1 MKFLF
6 FCQNSYAFGI
16 VDPIRAVV
24 LEKGYEVM
32 WFLKAELNASF
43 PYQGDP
49 YTNSLKTLKKY
60 PSDVIIVPGNEV
72 PHYLRGVK
80 VQIFHGLAGEKRT
93 HFRIRH
99 YFDLYL
105 TQGPYFTDKFN
116 ELQQQHRNFEVM
128 ETGWSKLD
136 KMYIEQQAYSEEK
149 ETLLNRHNAKKI
161 ILFAPTFTPYLT
173 CAEFVKEEI
182 VSLAGNQDY
191 LILCKFH
198 ALMDHELIETYRN
211 IAAAHDNVVYEE
223 EKNITKFLILA
234 DLMISDTSSVVYE
247 FLLLNK
253 PVITFKNIA
262 ENKYWEDIDDPSILA
277 NSVEKTFTEDSY
289 KNEREFI
296 IKNYHPYTDG
306 RSSERMVNAIEQFI
320 QKNGVPKKRRLSP
333 YRKYRIHKRF
343 RDHL

>member
-16 VDPIRAVV
+16 IDPIRTVI

-32 WFLKAELNASF
+32 WFLKEDLNKGF
-43 PYQGDP
+43 PYKNDA
-49 YTNSLKTLKKY
+49 YTNSLRALKKY
-60 PSDVIIVPGNEV
+60 SSDVIIVPGNEV

-116 ELQQQHRNFEVM
+116 ELKRQHRNFEVM

-136 KMYIEQQAYSEEK
+136 KMYLEQRLYSEEK
-149 ETLLNRHNAKKI
+149 KELLERHQAKKI
-161 ILFAPTFTPYLT
+161 LLYAPTFTPYLT
-173 CAEFVKEEI
+173 SAEFLKEEI
-182 VSLAGNQDY
+182 ISLANNEEY
-191 LILCKFH
+191 LILFKFH
-198 ALMDHELIETYRN
+198 ALMDPELIEAYRK
-211 IAAAHDNVVYEE
+211 IASEHDNVIYEE
-223 EKNITKFLILA
+223 EKNISKFLILA

-253 PVITFKNIA
+253 PVITYQNIA
-262 ENKYWEDIDDPSILA
+262 ENKYWEDIVDPTLLAKSI
-277 NSVEKTFTEDSY
+277 ETTFNEDNY
-289 KNEREFI
+289 KSQREFI
-296 IKNYHPYTDG
+296 ISNYHPYTDG
-306 RSSERMVNAIEQFI
+306 NSSERVITAIEQFI
-320 QKNGVPKKRRLSP
+320 DKNGVPKKRRLSP

>member
-1 MKFLF
+1 MKVLF
-6 FCQNSYAFGI
+6 FCQNTYAFGI
-16 VDPIRAVV
+16 IDPIRTVV
-24 LEKGYEVM
+24 LEKGYEVF
-32 WFLKAELNASF
+32 WFIKEELNTSF
-43 PYQGDP
+43 PYQDN
-49 YTNSLKTLKKY
+49 YTNSIKALKNY
-60 PSDVIIVPGNEV
+60 PSDAIVVPGNEV

-116 ELQQQHRNFEVM
+116 ELQRQHRNFEVM

-136 KMYIEQQAYSEEK
+136 KMYLEQEDYSEEK
-149 ETLLNRHNAKKI
+149 KELLNAHSAKKI

-173 CAEFVKEEI
+173 CAEFLKDEI
-182 VSLAGNQDY
+182 ISLAQNKDY

-198 ALMDHELIETYRN
+198 AMMDPELIETYRT
-211 IAAAHDNVVYEE
+211 IANKHENVVYEE

-234 DLMISDTSSVVYE
+234 DLMLSDTSSVVYE

-262 ENKYWEDIDDPSILA
+262 ENKYWEDIDDPAVLAKSI
-277 NSVEKTFTEDSY
+277 ETTFTEDTY
-289 KNEREFI
+289 RDQREFI
-296 IKNYHPYTDG
+296 IDNYHPYTDG
-306 RSSERMVNAIEQFI
+306 KSSERMIAAIEQYI
-320 QKNGVPKKRRLSP
+320 YKNGVPKKRRLSP
-333 YRKYRIHKRF
+333 YRKYRIHKRWKN
-343 RDHL
+343 HL

>member
-16 VDPIRAVV
+16 IDPIRKVI

-32 WFLKAELNASF
+32 WFLKEELNASF
-43 PYQGDP
+43 PYQEDA
-49 YTNSLKTLKKY
+49 YTNSLKALKKY
-60 PSDVIIVPGNEV
+60 PSDVVIVPGNEV
-72 PHYLRGVK
+72 PHYIRGVK

-105 TQGPYFTDKFN
+105 TQGPFFTDKFN
-116 ELQQQHRNFEVM
+116 ELQRQHRNFEVM

-136 KMYIEQQAYSEEK
+136 KMYLEQQDYSEEK
-149 ETLLNRHNAKKI
+149 TALLNTHQAKKI

-173 CAEFVKEEI
+173 SAEFLKNEI
-182 VSLAGNQDY
+182 ISLAGNKEY

-198 ALMDHELIETYRN
+198 ALMDPELIKAYRD
-211 IAAAHDNVVYEE
+211 IATAHKNVIYEE
-223 EKNITKFLILA
+223 EKNISKFLILA
-234 DLMISDTSSVVYE
+234 DLLVSDTSSVVYE

-262 ENKYWEDIDDPSILA
+262 ENKYWEDIEDPAVLTESIDT
-277 NSVEKTFTEDSY
+277 TFSEDNY
-289 KNEREFI
+289 KNQREFI
-296 IKNYHPYTDG
+296 ISNYHPYRDG
-306 RSSERMVNAIEQFI
+306 HSSARMVTAIEQFI
-320 QKNGVPKKRRLSP
+320 EKNGVPKKRKLSP

>member
-16 VDPIRAVV
+16 VDPIRTVV
-24 LEKGYEVM
+24 LKKGYEVY
-32 WFLKAELNASF
+32 WFLKEDLNESF
-43 PYQGDP
+43 PYKQDAF
-49 YTNSLKTLKKY
+49 TNSLRSLRKY

-116 ELQQQHRNFEVM
+116 DLQRQHRNFEVM

-136 KMYIEQQAYSEEK
+136 KMYLEQEVYSEEK
-149 ETLLNRHNAKKI
+149 AHLLHKHQAKKI

-173 CAEFVKEEI
+173 SAEFLKDEI
-182 VSLAGNQDY
+182 IALSKNKDY

-198 ALMDHELIETYRN
+198 ALMDPLLIETYRDM
-211 IAAAHDNVVYEE
+211 ATSHDNVVYEE
-223 EKNITKFLILA
+223 EKNITKFLLLA
-234 DLMISDTSSVVYE
+234 DLMVSDTSSVVYE

-262 ENKYWEDIDDPSILA
+262 EHKYWENLDDPAYLLE
-277 NSVEKTFTEDSY
+277 SVATTFTEDNF
-289 KNEREFI
+289 KDQREFI
-296 IKNYHPYTDG
+296 IQNYHPYTDG
-306 RSSERMVNAIEQFI
+306 KSSERMVTAVEQFI
-320 QKNGVPKKRRLSP
+320 EKNGVPKKRRLSP

>member
-1 MKFLF
+1 MRFLF

-16 VDPIRAVV
+16 IDPIRTVV

-32 WFLKAELNASF
+32 WFLKEELNASF
-43 PYQGDP
+43 PYQGDAF
-49 YTNSLKTLKKY
+49 TNSINALKKY
-60 PSDVIIVPGNEV
+60 QSDVIIVPGNEV

-105 TQGPYFTDKFN
+105 TQGPFFTDKFN
-116 ELQQQHRNFEVM
+116 ELQRQHRNFEVM

-136 KMYIEQQAYSEEK
+136 KMYLEQQAYSEEK
-149 ETLLNRHNAKKI
+149 NELLNTHGAKKI

-173 CAEFVKEEI
+173 SAEFLKDEIIALARNKE
-182 VSLAGNQDY
+182 Y

-198 ALMDHELIETYRN
+198 AMMDPELIAAYRE
-211 IAAAHDNVVYEE
+211 IALEHDNVIYEE

-262 ENKYWEDIDDPSILA
+262 ENKYWEDIDDPAVLA
-277 NSVEKTFTEDSY
+277 KSVETTFAEDNY
-289 KNEREFI
+289 KNQREFI
-296 IKNYHPYTDG
+296 ISNYHPYTDG
-306 RSSERMVNAIEQFI
+306 QSSARMVAAIEQFI
-320 QKNGVPKKRRLSP
+320 EKNGVPKKRKLSP
-333 YRKYRIHKRF
+333 YRKYRIHKRWKN
-343 RDHL
+343 HL

>member
-16 VDPIRAVV
+16 IDPIRKVV
-24 LEKGYEVM
+24 LERGHEVF
-32 WFLKAELNASF
+32 WFLKEELNTSF
-43 PYQGDP
+43 PYQEDA
-49 YTNSLKTLKKY
+49 YTNSINALKKY
-60 PSDVIIVPGNEV
+60 PSDAIIVPGNEV

-116 ELQQQHRNFEVM
+116 ELQRQHRNFEVM

-136 KMYIEQQAYSEEK
+136 KMYAEQEDYSEEK
-149 ETLLNRHNAKKI
+149 QELLNIHNAKKI

-173 CAEFVKEEI
+173 CAELLKDEI
-182 VSLAGNQDY
+182 ISLASNKDY

-198 ALMDHELIETYRN
+198 AMMAPELIEAYRT
-211 IAAAHDNVVYEE
+211 IATEHDNVVYEE
-223 EKNITKFLILA
+223 EKNISKFLILA
-234 DLMISDTSSVVYE
+234 DLMVSDTSSVVYE

-253 PVITFKNIA
+253 PVITFNNIA
-262 ENKYWEDIDDPSILA
+262 ENKYWEDLDDPMVLAKSI
-277 NSVEKTFTEDSY
+277 ETTFLEDSY
-289 KNEREFI
+289 KSQREFI
-296 IKNYHPYTDG
+296 ISNYHPYTDG
-306 RSSERMVNAIEQFI
+306 RSSERMVTAIEHYI
-320 QKNGVPKKRRLSP
+320 EKNGVPKKRRLSP
-333 YRKYRIHKRF
+333 YRKYRIHKRW
-343 RDHL
+343 RNHL